1 MFYTQMNCLID
12 DLNDNI
18 EQYQQKH
25 LKSAHLRFAS
35 IPCSMFAEKNKLKAT
50 DLYRNR
56 FRIKNYLLSL
66 QTMYGKITCCIH
78 LQLTFLFY

>member
-35 IPCSMFAEKNKLKAT
+35 N
-50 DLYRNR
+50 
-56 FRIKNYLLSL
+56 
-66 QTMYGKITCCIH
+66 
-78 LQLTFLFY
+78 FLFTVCREKQIESNWFIP